1 MRKRRALL
9 ALAVIIPLAAAIA
22 AVTLSQHQS
31 GQGTPEAGEGNLPV
45 LTEFGDFMCPHCVMF
60 AIHAAPAIDREFVNS
75 GRMVYKY
82 RHYPFLGEGSY
93 RAAAAAECA
102 RDQGRFR
109 DYHDSIYARAASGEG
124 DHTGEEAL
132 AGYARDIGLDV
143 DLFGECRESGAAMER
158 VEADRDLG
166 RSMGVRGTPSLFM
179 DGEPL
184 RWNGYDDLRD
194 QIRER
199 IRSRAMGQLQ
209 TPDIP

>member
-1 MRKRRALL
+1 
-9 ALAVIIPLAAAIA
+9 
-22 AVTLSQHQS
+22 
-31 GQGTPEAGEGNLPV
+31 
-45 LTEFGDFMCPHCVMF
+45 MF

-75 GRMVYKY
+75 GRMVYEY

-124 DHTGEEAL
+124 DYTGDEAL
-132 AGYARDIGLDV
+132 TGYARDIGLDV
-143 DLFGECRESGAAMER
+143 DLFGECRESGSAMER
-158 VEADRDLG
+158 VNADRALG
-166 RSMGVRGTPSLFM
+166 KSMGVRGTPSLFM

-199 IRSRAMGQLQ
+199 IRRRALGQLQ
-209 TPDIP
+209 TPDVP